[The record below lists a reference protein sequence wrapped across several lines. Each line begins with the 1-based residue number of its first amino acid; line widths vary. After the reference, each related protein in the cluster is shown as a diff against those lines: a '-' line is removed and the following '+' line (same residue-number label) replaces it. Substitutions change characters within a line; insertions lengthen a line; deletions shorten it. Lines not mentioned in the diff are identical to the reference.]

1 MSSTMDH
8 VNGSA
13 RPEADPWA
21 LAKPE
26 PAFDPVALA
35 EADAIRTRAEAEAE
49 ALRIEAKAAAQAEII
64 KAAEEAEKQRLANA
78 RAARRDEAEE
88 AAHKVRMAELERK
101 LAENRRLTEAEAKAA
116 EETEIAVEAEQEAR
130 DKSAG
135 SWKRAA
141 IGFAFVCA
149 LVALPVQMSAFY
161 SPERPYLGG
170 VPIVLEAGAWVVL
183 KGAAAAVT
191 DHRPHWHYRL
201 IAWLIAAGAA
211 AVNLGH
217 GLSSFDTVTAIAT
230 AVASIAGPGVW
241 DLHEHGRIR
250 ARDGKQT
257 WMQTW
262 MQRWAERRA
271 ETKRAEQEEA
281 LAAERAAAAEA
292 EAKAAAEAAEQ
303 LAADRAENFPKVWA
317 HALKLAAAL
326 GDTTVTETIWERAHY
341 DIEGTKPGDS
351 VEIIR
356 GRHIAEKRVISARSE
371 APGEKPV
378 KVTSSQ
384 RAPQMPPTRKT
395 GPKVRAVRRPGD
407 TPKYVPAANRQAAIT
422 AKSAVD
428 REGETA

>member
-1 MSSTMDH
+1 MDH

-21 LAKPE
+21 LVKPE

-35 EADAIRTRAEAEAE
+35 EADAIRTRADAEAE
-49 ALRIEAKAAAQAEII
+49 ALRIEAKAAAEAEII
-64 KAAEEAEKQRLANA
+64 KAAEEAEKLRLANG
-78 RAARRDEAEE
+78 RAARRDEAEA

-101 LAENRRLTEAEAKAA
+101 FAETQRLTEAEAKAA
-116 EETEIAVEAEQEAR
+116 EEAEVAAGTEQEAR
-130 DKSAG
+130 EKSAE

-141 IGFAFVCA
+141 ISFAIVCA

-217 GLSSFDTVTAIAT
+217 GLTSFDTVTAIAT

-257 WMQTW
+257 LW
-262 MQRWAERRA
+262 QRWAQHRA
-271 ETKRAEQEEA
+271 AAKQAEQEA
-281 LAAERAAAAEA
+281 AHAAEQAAAAEV
-292 EAKAAAEAAEQ
+292 EAKAAAEAAQQ
-303 LAADRAENFPKVWA
+303 LAADREATFPEVWA

-326 GDTTVTETIWERAHY
+326 GETAVTEAIWKRAHR
-341 DIEGTKPGDS
+341 DIEGTDPGES
-351 VEIIR
+351 VAIIR
-356 GRHIAEKRVISARSE
+356 GRNAAERRLIAARSE
-371 APGEKPV
+371 AAGEKPV

-384 RAPQMPPTRKT
+384 RASQMPTSSGTRLYRPPTRA
-395 GPKVRAVRRPGD
+395 GVRRKND
-407 TPKYVPAANRQAAIT
+407 TAKYVPAANRQASIT
-422 AKSAVD
+422 AKQAMS

>member
-1 MSSTMDH
+1 MTTAPDK
-8 VNGSA
+8 VNGTPIVSPA
-13 RPEADPWA
+13 ESWAMASVHEA
-21 LAKPE
+21 K
-26 PAFDPVALA
+26 A
-35 EADAIRTRAEAEAE
+35 EAIRLEAAAKAD
-49 ALRIEAKAAAQAEII
+49 ALRIEAEAAAQAEII
-64 KAAEEAEKQRLANA
+64 KATEEAEKLRLANQ

-88 AAHKVRMAELERK
+88 AAHKVRMVELDRKRAETQRQ
-101 LAENRRLTEAEAKAA
+101 AAAEAKAA
-116 EETEIAVEAEQEAR
+116 EETEIAAEAEQEAR
-130 DKSAG
+130 EETAK
-135 SWKRAA
+135 SWKRSA
-141 IGFAFVCA
+141 IGFAVVCA

-191 DHRPHWHYRL
+191 DRRPHWHYRL

-217 GLSSFDTVTAIAT
+217 GLTSFDTVTAIAT

-250 ARDGKQT
+250 ARDGKKT
-257 WMQTW
+257 LW
-262 MQRWAERRA
+262 QRWSEYRAAAEQ
-271 ETKRAEQEEA
+271 AEQEA
-281 LAAERAAAAEA
+281 AHAAEQAAAAEA
-292 EAKAAAEAAEQ
+292 AAKAEAEAAEQ

-317 HALKLAAAL
+317 HALRLAAAL
-326 GDTTVTETIWERAHY
+326 GETTVTEAIWRRAHL
-341 DIEGTKPGDS
+341 DIEGTEPGDS
-351 VEIIR
+351 VEIIN
-356 GRHIAEKRVISARSE
+356 GRNAATRRVIAARST

-378 KVTSSQ
+378 KVTNAQ

-407 TPKYVPAANRQAAIT
+407 TPKYVPAASRQAAIT
-422 AKSAVD
+422 AKQAAN

>member
-1 MSSTMDH
+1 MTTAPDK
-8 VNGSA
+8 VNGTPLVLSA
-13 RPEADPWA
+13 ESWAMASVHEA
-21 LAKPE
+21 K
-26 PAFDPVALA
+26 A
-35 EADAIRTRAEAEAE
+35 EAIRLEAVAKAE
-49 ALRIEAKAAAQAEII
+49 ALRIEAEAAAQVEII
-64 KAAEEAEKQRLANA
+64 RATEEAEKLRLANQ

-101 LAENRRLTEAEAKAA
+101 RAETQRQANAEAKAA
-116 EETEIAVEAEQEAR
+116 EETEVAAEAEQEAR
-130 DKSAG
+130 EETAK

-141 IGFAFVCA
+141 IGFAVICA

-191 DHRPHWHYRL
+191 DRRPHWHYRL

-217 GLSSFDTVTAIAT
+217 GLTSFDTVTAIAT

-250 ARDGKQT
+250 ARDGKKT
-257 WMQTW
+257 LR
-262 MQRWAERRA
+262 QRWAESRA
-271 ETKRAEQEEA
+271 AVKQAEQEA
-281 LAAERAAAAEA
+281 AHAAERAAAAEA
-292 EAKAAAEAAEQ
+292 EAKAATEAAER
-303 LAADRAENFPKVWA
+303 LAADRAENFPRVWA
-317 HALKLAAAL
+317 HALRLAAAL
-326 GDTTVTETIWERAHY
+326 GETTVTETIWRRAHL
-341 DIEGTKPGDS
+341 DIEGTEPGDS

-356 GRHIAEKRVISARSE
+356 GRNVATRRVISARSE

-384 RAPQMPPTRKT
+384 LVPHLPPGPGRGSKSGPRVRGIRRQNDAPKFVSAARK
-395 GPKVRAVRRPGD
+395 
-407 TPKYVPAANRQAAIT
+407 QAAIT
-422 AKSAVD
+422 AKQAVANED
-428 REGETA
+428 GHQ